1 MQFNQIIKASLKA
14 QGISPYRLWKATGI
28 NEAQGYR
35 FLKHNDQL
43 STRKLQQIFDYLK
56 IGLKTWESNL

>member
-1 MQFNQIIKASLKA
+1 MQFNEIIKAALKT
-14 QGISPYRLWKATGI
+14 QNITPYRLWKDTGI

-35 FLKHNDQL
+35 FLKNNDML

-56 IGLKTWESNL
+56 IELKAG